1 MLIPGYPEVPS
12 AHNSDRWSVQNTRN
26 QTQYYSQMVHPGLQS
41 TSETHL
47 PEVSS
52 WTGLDGDEHTS
63 ALVTSLAGELGQP
76 QRMSCLEEQVTE
88 KSVVCVQWHED
99 RSWLLQWFK
108 EGLAKI
114 LPEDVKS
121 VVGSWARMPKTAM
134 SSYLVEEDFQTV
146 PAHSPSLVVPCCAS
160 SQALMRRILGD
171 NCHET
176 INIIQGLICAWIF
189 QDSYCSLQHPFN
201 QQVNGKEVIYW

>member
-1 MLIPGYPEVPS
+1 VSGVIAEAKLGKQRENICRSDMLIPGYPEVPS

-52 WTGLDGDEHTS
+52 WTGLDGDKHTS

-88 KSVVCVQWHED
+88 KSVVCVQ
-99 RSWLLQWFK
+99 
-108 EGLAKI
+108 
-114 LPEDVKS
+114 
-121 VVGSWARMPKTAM
+121 
-134 SSYLVEEDFQTV
+134 
-146 PAHSPSLVVPCCAS
+146 
-160 SQALMRRILGD
+160 
-171 NCHET
+171 
-176 INIIQGLICAWIF
+176 
-189 QDSYCSLQHPFN
+189 
-201 QQVNGKEVIYW
+201 